1 MVDEIQ
7 FVDEEDI
14 RHIIETDCD
23 FQVEDHGIGHYEYG
37 DGKYTDKDLRL
48 SLTTQE
54 IVVQYPID
62 TDSVIFTRVIGT
74 YYQSDEYG
82 EYECDWRAE
91 LSHIEYDQ
99 RGYGCFE
106 ATYEVV
112 ED

>member
-82 EYECDWRAE
+82 EYECGWMAE

-106 ATYEVV
+106 ATYEVN

>member
-1 MVDEIQ
+1 MIDIQ
-7 FVDEEDI
+7 CVDEEDV
-14 RHIIETDCD
+14 RHIVETECE
-23 FQVEDHGIGHYEYG
+23 FRVEDQGIGYYEWG

-82 EYECDWRAE
+82 EYECGWMAE

-106 ATYEVV
+106 ATYEVN

>member
-1 MVDEIQ
+1 MIDIQYVDE
-7 FVDEEDI
+7 DDI
-14 RHIIETDCD
+14 RDIVETECE
-23 FQVEDHGIGHYEYG
+23 FLVEDHGIGYYEWG

-82 EYECDWRAE
+82 EYECGWMAE

-106 ATYEVV
+106 ATYEVN